1 MRTSFIAALLASA
14 AAVSAQQTFNVLVGA
29 NDTLTFQPDT
39 VNASV
44 GDTIAFTF
52 LSKNH
57 TVTQSTFAAP
67 CTNFSADG
75 IDSGF
80 VPVDPTATSFQQYS
94 FTMNNVSA
102 PLWFYCRQT
111 GHCGK
116 GMVFAVN
123 PTAAKSFSAFQ
134 AAAMATSGN
143 STSGSPS
150 GYPSGSGSGSGSAGS
165 PTASSPAAGSAT
177 ASSGAVKLS
186 GGAAG
191 LLSFVGLAAGM
202 LL

>member
-1 MRTSFIAALLASA
+1 MRTSIIAALLGSV

-29 NDTLTFQPDT
+29 NATLTFQPNT

-80 VPVDPTATSFQQYS
+80 VPVDPAATSFQQYS

-102 PLWFYCRQT
+102 PLWFYCRQA

-123 PTAAKSFSAFQ
+123 PTAAKSYSAFQ
-134 AAAMATSGN
+134 AAAMATAGN
-143 STSGSPS
+143 ATSGT
-150 GYPSGSGSGSGSAGS
+150 PSGSGSPGS
-165 PTASSPAAGSAT
+165 PTASAPAAGST
-177 ASSGAVKLS
+177 TPSSGAVKLS